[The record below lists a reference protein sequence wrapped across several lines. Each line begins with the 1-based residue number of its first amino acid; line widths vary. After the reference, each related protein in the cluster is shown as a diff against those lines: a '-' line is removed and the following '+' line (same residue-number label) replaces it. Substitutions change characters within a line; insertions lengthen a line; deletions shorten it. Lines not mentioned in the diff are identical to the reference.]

1 MANYLKKR
9 LAFTNL
15 EPLKIFFEAKHF
27 PFLPRKKNLSSAI
40 CPIRFGG
47 GLLIGVEG
55 VEGFLGVECGGAR
68 IAFGFL

>member
-1 MANYLKKR
+1 MPWG
-9 LAFTNL
+9 FDG
-15 EPLKIFFEAKHF
+15 F
-27 PFLPRKKNLSSAI
+27 PWGLLRFLPRKKNLSSAI